1 MIRASI
7 KGYTYCS
14 KITINLTVKNYHN
27 LGGYMQRNFL
37 VLYVEARF
45 AMGGRNHVEEL
56 SYIQKVYDIRK
67 KVF

>member
-1 MIRASI
+1 
-7 KGYTYCS
+7 
-14 KITINLTVKNYHN
+14 
-27 LGGYMQRNFL
+27 MQRNFL